1 MSNIGALIGVLLL
14 ASPAWGEETSVKVC
28 GKNWPSDATKVL
40 CEDSPFTST
49 LKDGRLPDEL
59 AELTRLQILE
69 LRRLSLKDCAVLQR
83 LPSLRQLTFAH
94 TRVLNSECLAVPP
107 SVERLELR
115 EAKLDDISGLLAQGG
130 VVHLSLPAHVTDITP
145 VAAITTL
152 ESLDLRGTRV
162 ADLSPLSNL
171 VNLKRLLLSGASG
184 VRDGAPLKRLVALE
198 HLDLTSTGLEDVKWA
213 KRLVRLET
221 LLLGETNVKDLRALK
236 RLEALLT
243 LDLAGTPVKRLPSF
257 KRLTQLHTL
266 ILSDTFVSKVTTLR
280 RQESLRH
287 LDLVGTEV
295 SEKQLE
301 KLKEALPEC
310 KIAH

>member
-14 ASPAWGEETSVKVC
+14 ASPAWAEEANVKVC
-28 GKNWPSDATKVL
+28 GKNWPPDTTKVL
-40 CEDSPFTST
+40 CEGSPYSST

-59 AELTRLQILE
+59 AHLAQLEILE
-69 LRRLSLKDCAVLQR
+69 LRRLSLKDCTVLQR
-83 LPSLRQLTFAH
+83 LPSLRELTFAH
-94 TRVLNSECLAVPP
+94 TRVLNAECLAVPP

-115 EAKLDDISGLLAQGG
+115 EAKVDNISGLKSKGG
-130 VVHLSLPAHVTDITP
+130 LLHLSLPADVTDIKP
-145 VAAITTL
+145 VAAISTL
-152 ESLDLRGTRV
+152 ESLDLRDTRV

-184 VRDGAPLKRLVALE
+184 VRDGVPLKGLVALE

-213 KRLVRLET
+213 KRLVLLKT
-221 LLLGETNVKDLRALK
+221 LLLGDTAIKDLRGLK

-243 LDLAGTPVKRLPSF
+243 LNLAGTPLKRLPSL

-280 RQESLRH
+280 RQESLRQ